1 MPPDELCDFQKID
14 YLLKLEGRMVL
25 ISRRAIF
32 SLSSMRPFEG
42 GQRNE
47 LGGISKHTTS
57 DRFLLRSNSLRIQAT
72 VSFLVTGSGMTV
84 GGGGC
89 YKDGGLGFVKR
100 RRTVRC
106 PDSMPVEIENLL
118 F

>member
-1 MPPDELCDFQKID
+1 
-14 YLLKLEGRMVL
+14 MVL

-42 GQRNE
+42 GQRNK

-57 DRFLLRSNSLRIQAT
+57 ERFLLRSNSLRIQAT
-72 VSFLVTGSGMTV
+72 VSFLVTGSGITV
-84 GGGGC
+84 GGGC
-89 YKDGGLGFVKR
+89 QKDGGLGFAER
-100 RRTVRC
+100 RRTLRC
-106 PDSMPVEIENLL
+106 PDSMSVEIENLL